1 MFDFRL
7 KVFHTTA
14 KRLSFTKAAEDLFIT
29 QPAVTKHIHETER
42 HFNVKLFDRNGTKI
56 KLTDAGVL
64 LLHNTEKL
72 FEVYRDLEF
81 SINELSGYHGGI
93 LRIGASTT
101 AAQYILPPIL
111 AAFYKRYADVKVVL
125 TAYNTELV
133 EQALERNEIDLG
145 IIEGDSKNASF
156 KYDPFVKD
164 KLVAVVRKTHPLLK
178 KTLITRED
186 LLNTNVLLRES
197 GSGTLEVVANV
208 LKKINIALPQLTV
221 EMQLGS
227 SESMKLYLQNS
238 EAIAFLSIYSIAQ
251 ELKQEQL
258 AVLDVEGLSIKR
270 YFYFIRRHG
279 QPGQLANTFIDF
291 AISYN
296 FK

>member
-7 KVFHTTA
+7 KVFHTAA
-14 KRLSFTKAAEDLFIT
+14 KRLSFTKAAEELFIT

-56 KLTDAGVL
+56 KLTEAGIM
-64 LLHNTEKL
+64 LLHHTEKL
-72 FEVYRDLEF
+72 FEVYRELEF
-81 SINELSGYHGGI
+81 SINELSGHHGGI

-111 AAFYKRYADVKVVL
+111 ASFHKRYTDVKIVL

-145 IIEGDSKNASF
+145 IIEGDSKNNSF
-156 KYDPFVKD
+156 KYDTFVKD
-164 KLVAVVRKTHPLLK
+164 ELVPVVRTKHPLLK
-178 KTLITRED
+178 KALITKDD
-186 LLNTNVLLRES
+186 LLKTPVILRES
-197 GSGTLEVVANV
+197 GSGTLEVVANA
-208 LKKINIALPQLTV
+208 LKEISISLPQLTV

-238 EAIAFLSIYSIAQ
+238 DTMAFLSPYAIAQ
-251 ELKQEQL
+251 ELKQDQL
-258 AVLDVEGLSIKR
+258 AILNIEGLSIKR

-279 QPGQLANTFIDF
+279 QPGQLPSVFKDF
-291 AISYN
+291 ALSYN